1 MASKPKPFLRSS
13 SLGIMFKKKHSS
25 GYQTWEED
33 DDGLITK
40 DPPSPRPSSAS
51 PSDGGHETES
61 GLGPSMKLRQG
72 VGLAECFYLGAYDM
86 QGREIRGRGCID
98 GPAGKLWQQTQENG
112 SRRRRRTVSD
122 QQDMFRPRFVKLVA
136 GTDQL
141 EMRDVYSDQ
150 KIVAFP
156 YARISFVGTHPKY
169 HKLFAFIAHEA
180 GKKTPS
186 CFAFKCEDKR
196 SACTTAQQLDGV
208 FHQRC
213 RELYAQ
219 ATSRLS
225 NASNNSSSNVVAV
238 Q

>member
-1 MASKPKPFLRSS
+1 MASKPNPFRSS
-13 SLGIMFKKKHSS
+13 SLGNMFKKKHSS
-25 GYQTWEED
+25 GYQTWAEED
-33 DDGLITK
+33 DRLITNVS
-40 DPPSPRPSSAS
+40 PSPGPSRPS
-51 PSDGGHETES
+51 PSDGGQETES
-61 GLGPSMKLRQG
+61 GVGPTTKLPQG
-72 VGLAECFYLGAYDM
+72 VALAECFYLGAYDM

-98 GPAGKLWQQTQENG
+98 GPAGKLWQQTQDDG

-122 QQDMFRPRFVKLVA
+122 DRDTFRPRFVKLVA

-169 HKLFAFIAHEA
+169 RKLFAFIAHET

-186 CFAFKCEDKR
+186 CFAFKCEDKH

-225 NASNNSSSNVVAV
+225 NASSNSSSNAVAV